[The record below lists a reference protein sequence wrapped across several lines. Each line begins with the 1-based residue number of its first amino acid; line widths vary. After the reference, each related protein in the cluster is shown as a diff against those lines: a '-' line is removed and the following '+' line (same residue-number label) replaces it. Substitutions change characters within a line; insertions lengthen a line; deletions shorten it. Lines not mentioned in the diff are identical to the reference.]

1 MEIMRAL
8 FFLISS
14 HDDIP
19 ARCIKSRCVTLRI
32 EALYRKPSASPKK
45 PGDSIFFMHTS
56 LAFPEKCR
64 LGWQKITENARHRMS
79 AVAHTGHRSWICH
92 QSVEGTKPTAKYR
105 SIQQALTSNL
115 QRRKCC
121 GWITV
126 KLLLAPLKSGGS
138 PAS

>member
-14 HDDIP
+14 HEDIP

-56 LAFPEKCR
+56 LTFPEKCR

-79 AVAHTGHRSWICH
+79 AVAHSGHRSWICH

-105 SIQQALTSNL
+105 SIQQASKQASTDIKSS
-115 QRRKCC
+115 
-121 GWITV
+121 
-126 KLLLAPLKSGGS
+126 APKMVRVDHRQIIAGT
-138 PAS
+138 P